1 MRVYIDVNVI
11 YYHLTD
17 NPEFADRAT
26 ELLEEHYGSMITSS
40 LTVWQLYVL
49 LRRLNKKRS
58 FNLMEILPELG
69 IRVVSLTPEILV
81 EAERVENLDFD
92 DAIHYATMKNHGIRV
107 ILSNDRD
114 FDKIEEIERV
124 F

>member
-1 MRVYIDVNVI
+1 MRVYVDVNVI

-17 NPEFADRAT
+17 NQEFADRAT

-40 LTVWQLYVL
+40 LTVWQLYIL
-49 LRRLNKKRS
+49 LRRLNRKKT
-58 FNLMEILPELG
+58 FDLMEILPELG
-69 IRVVSLTPEILV
+69 IRVVPLTPEILM
-81 EAERVENLDFD
+81 EAERIEKLDFD
-92 DAIHYATMKNHGIRV
+92 DAIHYATMRKHGIKT

-114 FDKIEEIERV
+114 FDKIGGIERV

>member
-1 MRVYIDVNVI
+1 MRVYVDVNVI

-17 NPEFADRAT
+17 NPEFSDRAT
-26 ELLEEHYGSMITSS
+26 DLLEEHYGSMITSS

-49 LRRLNKKRS
+49 LRRLNRKER

-69 IRVVSLTPEILV
+69 IRVVPLTPEILA
-81 EAERVENLDFD
+81 EAEKVEKLDFE
-92 DAIHYATMKNHGIRV
+92 DAIHYATMRKHGV
-107 ILSNDRD
+107 KKILSNDGD
-114 FDKIEEIERV
+114 FDKIDGIERV

>member
-1 MRVYIDVNVI
+1 MRVYVDVNVI

-17 NPEFADRAT
+17 NPEFSDRAT
-26 ELLEEHYGSMITSS
+26 DLLEEHYGSMITSS

-49 LRRLNKKRS
+49 LRRLNRKGK

-69 IRVVSLTPEILV
+69 IRVVPLTSEILA
-81 EAERVENLDFD
+81 EAEKVEKLDFE
-92 DAIHYATMKNHGIRV
+92 DAIHYATMRKHGV
-107 ILSNDRD
+107 KKILSNDGD

>member
-1 MRVYIDVNVI
+1 MRVYVDVNVI

-17 NPEFADRAT
+17 NPEFSDRAT
-26 ELLEEHYGSMITSS
+26 DLLEEHYGSMITSS
-40 LTVWQLYVL
+40 LTVWQLYIL
-49 LRRLNKKRS
+49 LRRLNRKGT

-69 IRVVSLTPEILV
+69 IRVVPLTPEILM
-81 EAERVENLDFD
+81 EAERIEKLDFD
-92 DAIHYATMKNHGIRV
+92 DAIHYATMRKHGV
-107 ILSNDRD
+107 KKILSNDGD

>member
-1 MRVYIDVNVI
+1 MRVYVDVNVI

-17 NPEFADRAT
+17 NPEFSDRAT
-26 ELLEEHYGSMITSS
+26 DLLEEHYGSMITSS
-40 LTVWQLYVL
+40 LTVWQLYIL
-49 LRRLNKKRS
+49 LRRLNREVR

-69 IRVVSLTPEILV
+69 VRIVPLTPEILLEV
-81 EAERVENLDFD
+81 ERVEKLDFD
-92 DAIHYATMKNHGIRV
+92 DAIHYTTMKRYGVKR

>member
-1 MRVYIDVNVI
+1 MRVYVDVNVI

-17 NPEFADRAT
+17 NHEFADRAT
-26 ELLEEHYGSMITSS
+26 ELLEEYYGSMITSS
-40 LTVWQLYVL
+40 LTVWQLYIL
-49 LRRLNKKRS
+49 LRRLNSNGR
-58 FNLMEILPELG
+58 FDLMEILPELG
-69 IRVVSLTPEILV
+69 IRVVPLTPEILM
-81 EAERVENLDFD
+81 EAERVEKLDFD
-92 DAIHYATMKNHGIRV
+92 DAIHYTTMKKYGVKR